1 MLTPDR
7 PSSFAYIHAKCIW
20 IDLILLLLVF
30 APLYF
35 LYLGHSPFATPDEA
49 RYVEIPREILATG
62 DWVTPRL
69 NGVKYF
75 EKPPLL
81 YWIEAIFQSI
91 FGIKEWAMRLPITLF
106 GLSGIL
112 GTYLFGQ
119 RIFNRQTG
127 LLAAF
132 ILGSSG
138 LYFALSRLIIL
149 DMTVSIFIT
158 LSLFSFYV
166 AHLENTLYKRRFY
179 YALFTLFCALAVLTK
194 GIMAIAIIG
203 CVIVLWA
210 TLSGSWKSIFP
221 TFLPTNILLF
231 LSITAPWH
239 IMASLRN
246 PEFAYKYFI
255 VEHVLRYTTTIHAR
269 YQPVWFFIPI
279 LIGGFFPWSAF
290 FAPALIKAFRNRASS
305 HYLFLLIWI
314 LFVFTFFSLSHS
326 KLIPYIL
333 PLFPPMALLISCLL
347 DEWLSQS
354 IANET
359 EIQLKPQI
367 KSPEQRLV
375 YLFILCLLL
384 GIGSCQIH
392 FFFPEIN
399 TDKILLKPYVNI
411 LSFCF
416 FATALCAIPIPLC
429 RNYISNLN
437 ILKRLSLNNPLAI
450 RLSGISLLSLII
462 LLFLIPASPHIIRPS
477 LQPLVTIALQ
487 QRQPNEPFVAYMKYF
502 QDLPLYAHE
511 RVVVVETKDE
521 LLFGTEVED
530 TTSWMIGNDYFKK
543 MLVHG
548 KTRYW
553 IFARIDGLTRL
564 KQENPHI
571 EFKEISCDRGVCLVV
586 NTIKLEK

>member
-1 MLTPDR
+1 MSNTR
-7 PSSFAYIHAKCIW
+7 HSSCFTHTHIRCVW
-20 IDLILLLLVF
+20 VDLVLLLLVF

-35 LYLGHSPFATPDEA
+35 LCLGHSPFATPDEA
-49 RYVEIPREILATG
+49 RYVEIPREILATH

-91 FGIKEWAMRLPITLF
+91 FGIKEWAMRLPIVLF

-119 RIFNRQTG
+119 RIFNRRTG
-127 LLAAF
+127 LLSAF

-149 DMTVSIFIT
+149 DMAVSILIT

-166 AHLENTLYKRRFY
+166 AHLENNQQKRRFY
-179 YALFTLFCALAVLTK
+179 YALFTTFCALAVLTK
-194 GIMAIAIIG
+194 GIMAIAITG

-231 LSITAPWH
+231 FTIAAPWH
-239 IMASLRN
+239 ILASLKN

-269 YQPVWFFIPI
+269 YQPIWFFIPI

-290 FAPALIKAFRNRASS
+290 FAPALLKAFRNRATS

-314 LFVFTFFSLSHS
+314 LFVFVFFSISHS

-333 PLFPPMALLISCLL
+333 PLFPPMALLIGCLFN
-347 DEWLSQS
+347 DWLSQS
-354 IANET
+354 TSDTTTNQCDAFT
-359 EIQLKPQI
+359 KP
-367 KSPEQRLV
+367 PERRLI

-384 GIGSCQIH
+384 GIAASQVH
-392 FFFPEIN
+392 LFFPEIH

-416 FATALCAIPIPLC
+416 FATALCAIPIPLY
-429 RNYISNLN
+429 RDYTANIK
-437 ILKRLSLNNPLAI
+437 ILKRLSLTNPLAV
-450 RLSGISLLSLII
+450 RLCGIGLVNFII
-462 LLFLIPASPHIIRPS
+462 LLFLIPAAPHIIRPS
-477 LQPLVTIALQ
+477 LQPLVNVARQ
-487 QRQPNEPFVAYMKYF
+487 QRQPHEPLVAYMKYF
-502 QDLPLYAHE
+502 QDLPLYARE
-511 RVVVVETKDE
+511 RVMVVEAKDE

-530 TTSWMIGNDYFKK
+530 TTAWMISNDHFKQK
-543 MLVHG
+543 LTHE
-548 KTRYW
+548 KTRFW
-553 IFARIDGLTRL
+553 IFARRDGLARL
-564 KQENPHI
+564 REENPHI
-571 EFKEISCDRGVCLVV
+571 QFKEIACDRGVCLVV
-586 NTIKLEK
+586 NEAA

>member
-1 MLTPDR
+1 MSNTR
-7 PSSFAYIHAKCIW
+7 HSSYFTRTHIRCVW
-20 IDLILLLLVF
+20 VDLILLLLVF

-35 LYLGHSPFATPDEA
+35 LCLGHSPFATPDEA
-49 RYVEIPREILATG
+49 RYVEIPREILATN

-91 FGIKEWAMRLPITLF
+91 FGIKEWAMRLPIVLF

-119 RIFNRQTG
+119 HIFNRRTG
-127 LLAAF
+127 LLSAF

-149 DMTVSIFIT
+149 DMAVSILIT

-166 AHLENTLYKRRFY
+166 AHLENSPQKRRFY
-179 YALFTLFCALAVLTK
+179 YALFTTFCALAVLTK
-194 GIMAIAIIG
+194 GIMAIAITG

-210 TLSGSWKSIFP
+210 TLSGSWRAIFP

-231 LSITAPWH
+231 LAITAPWH
-239 IMASLRN
+239 ILASLKN

-269 YQPVWFFIPI
+269 YQPMWFFIPI

-290 FAPALIKAFRNRASS
+290 FAPALLKAFRNRAAS
-305 HYLFLLIWI
+305 HYLFLFIWI
-314 LFVFTFFSLSHS
+314 LFVFVFFSISHS

-333 PLFPPMALLISCLL
+333 PLFPPMALLIGCLFN
-347 DEWLSQS
+347 DWLSQS
-354 IANET
+354 TSDITADPYDSYT
-359 EIQLKPQI
+359 QT
-367 KSPEQRLV
+367 PERRLI
-375 YLFILCLLL
+375 YLFVLCLLL
-384 GIGSCQIH
+384 GIGVSQVH
-392 FFFPEIN
+392 LFFPEIH

-429 RNYISNLN
+429 RDYTANIK
-437 ILKRLSLNNPLAI
+437 ILKRLSLANPLAI
-450 RLSGISLLSLII
+450 RLCGIGFINFII
-462 LLFLIPASPHIIRPS
+462 LLFLIPAAPHIIRPS
-477 LQPLVTIALQ
+477 LQPLVNAALQ
-487 QRQPNEPFVAYMKYF
+487 QRQPHEPLVAYMKYF
-502 QDLPLYAHE
+502 QDLPLYARE
-511 RVVVVETKDE
+511 RVMVVEAKDE

-530 TTSWMIGNDYFKK
+530 TTAWMISNDHFKQA
-543 MLVHG
+543 LIHG
-548 KTRYW
+548 KTRFW
-553 IFARIDGLTRL
+553 IFARRDGLARL
-564 KQENPHI
+564 KEENAHI
-571 EFKEISCDRGVCLVV
+571 QFKEIACDRGVCLVV
-586 NTIKLEK
+586 NEVA